1 MRLQYIFHGQNT
13 EPYPFHVKYKWK
25 PPVQPSVALE
35 SYLEE
40 VKIQLAELELKNPK
54 DNLNPAE
61 REVLKALKRDTNI
74 NLKKADKGTRT
85 VALNIENKIKEG
97 QTQLDNREH
106 YRPLVN
112 PMVEETNLRVQQLI
126 SDLYLGNN
134 IDEMTKTWLCQT
146 PQPPRIPI
154 IYTLT
159 KIHKPTPVGR
169 PIISGCDG
177 PTERLSSFVDKLL
190 QPIAQQQKSYLKDT
204 THFINFL
211 NKTKVPENTILV
223 SMDVTS
229 LYTNIP
235 QEEGINTVCNAYEA
249 FHKTNLLSL
258 HDYCKERS
266 NLS

>member
-1 MRLQYIFHGQNT
+1 MQIKRQLLRDFDHLAKRMRLHGENT
-13 EPYPFHVKYKWK
+13 KPHPFQVKSAWK
-25 PPVQPSVALE
+25 PPLQPSVAHK

-61 REVLKALKRDTNI
+61 REALKALKLDTNI
-74 NLKKADKGTRT
+74 NLKKADKETTT
-85 VALNIENKIKEG
+85 VVLNIEDKIKEG

-106 YRPLVN
+106 YRPLAVN
-112 PMVEETNLRVQQLI
+112 PMLEEKNLRVQQLI
-126 SDLYLGNN
+126 SDLYLENH

-146 PQPPRIPI
+146 RQPPSIPI
-154 IYTLT
+154 FYILT

-190 QPIAQQQKSYLKDT
+190 QPIAQQQKSYLKYT

-211 NKTKVPENTILV
+211 DKTKVPENTILV

-235 QEEGINTVCNAYEA
+235 QEEGI
-249 FHKTNLLSL
+249 KISMQRI
-258 HDYCKERS
+258 RS
-266 NLS
+266 IQ